1 MLRCGAGGGGQK
13 FDQDMIRAFVL
24 SKIKS
29 IDMIHQVTQ
38 KQLVCPISSDVLLM
52 DL

>member
-1 MLRCGAGGGGQK
+1 MLRCGVGGQK

-24 SKIKS
+24 SKIHS

-38 KQLVCPISSDVLLM
+38 KQLVCLVSWDVLLM